1 MKRLFLMITCLG
13 GALLMLA
20 PGARVA
26 AQTHDDPLAG
36 TSIEALSGG
45 TSANTG
51 ERMLHLMRITMKP
64 GTVIPA
70 HQHPGPVAL
79 SVERGTF
86 GTEFI
91 AGSGQVTRAATGE
104 EAPPAVTLKPGDD
117 ITMEAG
123 DHLFYDGATHTMRN
137 DGSGDLVLL
146 VAALFDPERPGF
158 LWAEDGPAAHVPG
171 AERRMP

>member
-13 GALLMLA
+13 GALLLLA

-26 AQTHDDPLAG
+26 AQAHDDPLAG
-36 TSIEALSGG
+36 TTIEALSGG
-45 TSANTG
+45 APARAG
-51 ERMLHLMRITMKP
+51 GQMLHLMRITMKP

-70 HQHPGPVAL
+70 HQHPSPVAL
-79 SVERGTF
+79 SVEQGTF
-86 GTEFI
+86 GTEFL

-104 EAPPAVTLKPGDD
+104 EAQPAITLKPGDD

-137 DGSGDLVLL
+137 DGRGDLVLL
-146 VAALFDPERPGF
+146 VAALFDPAQPGF
-158 LWAEDGPAAHVPG
+158 LWSEDAPSAHMPG
-171 AERRMP
+171 MDRRMP